1 MLIYKRIMQP
11 TWIAKY
17 NTVLCLKC
25 ALITAEASPHAR
37 DLLSPAQT
45 DVLSMRCNGT
55 FHGASSL
62 FTWSFST
69 KVPLQST
76 FFFYIYFL
84 AFFLCLN
91 ALASPISIS
100 SPLENICET
109 CEMNTCCEN
118 VKKKI
123 LDFYGDVL
131 TSSWHCGRPG
141 NPQGVVVP
149 CVWLY

>member
-1 MLIYKRIMQP
+1 M
-11 TWIAKY
+11 
-17 NTVLCLKC
+17 LCLKC
-25 ALITAEASPHAR
+25 ALIIGEASPHAR

-84 AFFLCLN
+84 VFFLCLN
-91 ALASPISIS
+91 ALASPVSIS

-109 CEMNTCCEN
+109 CEMNGCCEN
-118 VKKKI
+118 VKKKNSGLLWRCINQLLTLWETWKPSGSCCTLCLVI
-123 LDFYGDVL
+123 LKIL
-131 TSSWHCGRPG
+131 CI
-141 NPQGVVVP
+141 
-149 CVWLY
+149 